1 MEQLAAQRTAALDQ
15 LAIKLADLEIALARV
30 RELEKL
36 LPEAKP
42 QSGGGPGEEKSGG
55 GPGEERA

>member
-1 MEQLAAQRTAALDQ
+1 MDRDSRIMEHLAAQRTAALDQ
-15 LAIKLADLEIALARV
+15 LAIRLADLEIALERI

-42 QSGGGPGEEKSGG
+42 ESGE
-55 GPGEERA
+55 